1 MGGSTAP
8 SVALIVGAVE
18 ILDLRV
24 SLIEV
29 EVKIAAAVSTD
40 QKAGEHIVLAFVG
53 AALADF
59 APLLLHL
66 LKNRPFDDRLVDI
79 LEDDP
84 ILPVILQPLFVLV
97 GFGVGLEVENITAI
111 LLQRQ
116 DFGHGGTVPL
126 GRRLLL
132 ALSGALNAL
141 FQPIGTRGK
150 DFIPFKLRGDLLRP
164 VALQGHAVNPPNHLG
179 GFIIYDPSFRIVGVF
194 DVTVGRLA
202 HRLACIP
209 LDLVA
214 DTPFLADVAG
224 VPLIEQVADRR
235 QLVLALGGV
244 YVVRYRHQANVM
256 LREKFLGQSADLDVV
271 TAQAGKIFDKYCGGP
286 PL

>member
-1 MGGSTAP
+1 MGGRTAP
-8 SVALIVGAVE
+8 TVALIVGAVE

-24 SLIEV
+24 ALIEM
-29 EVKIAAAVSTD
+29 EVKIAAAISTD
-40 QKAGEHIVLAFVG
+40 QKAGEHVVLTFVG

-84 ILPVILQPLFVLV
+84 ILTVILQPLFVLV
-97 GFGVGLEVENITAI
+97 GFGVGLEVENVTAI

-126 GRRLLL
+126 GSGLLL
-132 ALSGALNAL
+132 TLSRALDAL

-150 DFIPFKLRGDLLRP
+150 DFIPFKLRGDLLRS

-179 GFIIYDPSFRIVGVF
+179 GFVIYDPSFRIVGVF

-202 HRLACIP
+202 HRLARIS

-214 DTPFLADVAG
+214 DTPLFADVAG
-224 VPLIEQVADRR
+224 VPLIERW
-235 QLVLALGGV
+235 L
-244 YVVRYRHQANVM
+244 
-256 LREKFLGQSADLDVV
+256 LRVGFDILRAWWLEKSRISRTPFLNNQCPSSH
-271 TAQAGKIFDKYCGGP
+271 F
-286 PL
+286 

>member
-1 MGGSTAP
+1 MGGSTTP
-8 SVALIVGAVE
+8 TVALIVGAVE

-29 EVKIAAAVSTD
+29 EVKVAAAVGTD
-40 QKAGEHIVLAFVG
+40 QQAGEHIVLAFVG

-59 APLLLHL
+59 SPLLLYL
-66 LKNRPFDDRLVDI
+66 LKYGPFDDRLVDV

-84 ILPVILQPLFVLV
+84 IFTVILQPLFVLV
-97 GFGVGLEVENITAI
+97 GFRIGLEVENVAAI

-116 DFGHGGTVPL
+116 DFGYGGTVPL
-126 GRRLLL
+126 GNGLLL
-132 ALSGALNAL
+132 ALSGALDAL
-141 FQPIGTRGK
+141 FQSIGTRGK
-150 DFIPFKLRGDLLRP
+150 DFIPFKLRGDLLRS

-179 GFIIYDPSFRIVGVF
+179 GFVIYDPSFRIVGVF

-214 DTPFLADVAG
+214 DTPLFADVAG
-224 VPLIEQVADRR
+224 VPLIERW
-235 QLVLALGGV
+235 L
-244 YVVRYRHQANVM
+244 
-256 LREKFLGQSADLDVV
+256 LRVGFDILRAWWLEKSRISRTPFLNNQCPSSH
-271 TAQAGKIFDKYCGGP
+271 F
-286 PL
+286 